1 MAWQS
6 IPSIEVRP
14 LIMVQH
20 TIQINTWCEKVED
33 ELQSM
38 EKGKLIRIFALSRN
52 MADRPEGTRQHFGD
66 RGG

>member
-1 MAWQS
+1 M
-6 IPSIEVRP
+6 
-14 LIMVQH
+14 
-20 TIQINTWCEKVED
+20 ED

-66 RGG
+66 RGEGRGSMRREEGRTGRQAGPLNGRSRR